1 MKKKSIFILLF
12 LFSQF
17 FYLSSA
23 KANYWLMCVELAN
36 KKDRNP
42 IHLNKKF
49 AQKYDFKNRIVHGM
63 LIGSFYSKFIGV
75 DFPGKYSLILEI
87 CIKFNKPVFIGDIL
101 TIEGKITSLNKA
113 YKIANLNLVTK
124 NQLNKKVS
132 SSEIIVKLN
141 E

>member
-1 MKKKSIFILLF
+1 MDHFIQNLLGLISGKIFVNF
-12 LFSQF
+12 
-17 FYLSSA
+17 
-23 KANYWLMCVELAN
+23 
-36 KKDRNP
+36 
-42 IHLNKKF
+42 
-49 AQKYDFKNRIVHGM
+49 
-63 LIGSFYSKFIGV
+63 
-75 DFPGKYSLILEI
+75 EI

>member
-1 MKKKSIFILLF
+1 MNNFKFRELKIGFKKKTKIKVSKKLLD
-12 LFSQF
+12 QF
-17 FYLSSA
+17 VSLS
-23 KANYWLMCVELAN
+23 
-36 KKDRNP
+36 KDRNP